1 MNNFFD
7 LIQYLS
13 QDADGTVSALGILL
27 RVTAILVLGMLIA
40 LSLRRASAALR
51 HWVWA
56 LSLFAVILLPIGYGV
71 FPSLHWAILPPQQ
84 EQASLPKESVRPRL
98 MTPVQ
103 EEMVTELPP
112 SRFDD
117 FSHSPSQAWEGNF
130 DSMPRAIDTPAVMP
144 VKVVS
149 ENVESPVS
157 VETLPAVTPVKATSS
172 SPSIWSWAQLLA
184 VLWGIGMVL
193 GLVWL
198 IIGIVAAWHIT
209 RRAKSIASSDWS
221 GILQQLTSACGFRR
235 PVAVRE
241 SNRVSVPMTWGLRR
255 PMILVP
261 AGSGTWSEATKRSV
275 LLHELGH
282 IRRGDCLTRLLGRL
296 ACVVY
301 WFHPLVW
308 LADRQLRKTS
318 EQAADDVVLSSNIAP
333 PDYAEQLLGIVAQLR
348 SNRLFGHVV
357 LPMASKS
364 DLEGRMLAILDSNR
378 NRRVPKRKTCYALIV
393 LATLALVPCA
403 MLRLGYAEPAEDPT
417 TSVTGA
423 TEEKVTIPETESKT
437 TKETKNVDNFLAEKS
452 PDDLS
457 MTIQAIEAETG
468 KAMSNVAIKAWYY
481 FSGEKKSHI
490 VNLKT
495 NGEGKSILNCP
506 GLRKSLSLNIDAR
519 VDGFVPQHYSWMPH
533 ETSPVFPETLVIK
546 FEPATLLKGQVLD
559 ELDQPVGDSKVIV
572 TMRQTFSENRDSV
585 FDLVETRT
593 DKEGRWSTDVAPEN
607 LDKVSIYVEHPDF
620 AKDSGKRALDLRKQ
634 GKYISRL
641 HHGITVGGHVL
652 DFENK
657 PIQGATV
664 SVAPKTYCTDKDKEV
679 KTDAKG
685 YFQIEHCPLGFIV
698 VTIQADGFAPQVEK
712 LQLNGNVLTLK
723 AQLKPGGK
731 ICGRVVD
738 LQKNPLK
745 DVHVAVASWQDI
757 RTLKFRTKTDEE
769 GRFVWESAPHG
780 IANFDFFGAK
790 GFMAERNRP
799 LASFSEEQTVYLNP
813 ELVIRGTV
821 TDEATGEPIKPIHV
835 CLGRRSKGMPELDF
849 SNGLRYEKNGNQYEL
864 RVNEPTPGIYVKIE
878 ADGYQPTTSREFKP
892 NEGEQTY
899 DFKLKKIKTKA
910 KSTAGPTIVVTP
922 KTVVQS
928 DAAELS
934 PVERSKI
941 RWEVAEE
948 FQKSMKGKRF
958 QEAVVHF
965 APELKKEL
973 PAAELEKLWRK
984 LVGPQ
989 GEIHYSRVRRAK
1001 RFGKIW
1007 LQSIQFDAM
1016 AVELETLL
1024 AFDEQNRINGLRIVC
1039 NKGRQKFPDFPERG
1053 YMFGDAIKEAT
1064 HANLTL
1070 KAIVVGL
1077 DGKPIEDDEKSTE
1090 EATSGGWKMQK
1101 RRASIWMAVERE
1113 VDNRRDHHWHD
1124 PVTGKLWRWIGSGE
1138 EKNLSPGLYRAV
1150 ALPQRYSNSPP
1161 PIGMSEVVELDGS
1174 QKHTE
1179 VNVPI
1184 KTGPTLSL
1192 NCVDAKTGKP
1202 SEPVHITV
1210 INTSGHLP
1218 PDTRFGVNEKVSS
1231 IKLENLPT
1239 GTYTVTANTRVSRPD
1254 EPQYRLENGQMEI
1267 KVVAGQDQEITL
1279 PIIKA
1284 LMTEE
1289 AIAQRWR
1296 WVVQGRVTDE
1306 KGQPVEGASVW
1317 VHSGIATCFRTGIT
1331 ETGKDGQ
1338 YTLRFGPGAMMSS
1351 PKPGEV
1357 PIGQLVA
1364 SVSVHKP
1371 GFTEKNLSRQG
1382 GQSMANRLPTPEE
1395 EKQGV
1400 SSHYG
1405 KTKPILPNDPV
1416 TIDFVMVPAATV
1428 DVELVD
1434 AEGKPVSIP
1443 EKSLGLSGETR
1454 PPGCSVLKSGEKADG
1469 EYFHV
1474 EDVPPDYAWW
1484 FYLNTEPR
1492 KKIRTPEMT
1501 FSQAETYRVQ
1511 LRTAKRASG
1520 DEYLEV
1526 VSVKNAQGED
1536 VREQVLAGNTPTTL
1550 RPSADKVAPPELV
1563 ETMRKTNRPWLK
1575 PDPKHLSYTF
1585 AMEHPGKDD
1594 RKEYKVQY
1602 ASSGTASIQEVGT
1615 SEKLGYSRVTM
1626 LQGTSMFGPL
1636 QAWALSPKDSHTLN
1650 VVGEATIDGVDAW
1663 VLHLKKRQ
1671 DDSGEPQRFS
1681 VAVGC
1686 GLARNWYGYSSYKV
1700 DLDQIWVDKATG
1712 RILREE
1718 AFTKDDGF
1726 YQKKASFVATYG
1738 DFVKTPD
1745 GGQAPR
1751 QVEVQLW
1758 SNPSSAWVFK
1768 MQFQL
1773 VDGKTWLLKELE
1785 EIQGGKLSAVATV
1798 SDATAESLADP
1809 ATIIEGVGW
1818 GEVRVGITRE
1828 NLIKALGKP
1837 DGDPNSSILRWSAKH
1852 LECTFHVGSTVVS
1865 EVRFNQGFREAL
1877 SNGIKLGAPGNNVLK
1892 EYGEPEY
1899 VIDPRN
1905 GAKEYE
1911 YSSKGILFWTNQE
1924 KVTQIVVFKPYHL
1937 KKKNNTS
1944 PELVRLDKGLAK
1956 EYQPLPNDEKL
1967 TEEQRLYCRWDAKQ
1981 FGVPTAKRWEKLS
1994 EVEKVKEEE
2003 RFLKLLKDP
2012 SEAERVRAIDALVG
2026 LGSKKA
2032 VAPILEIAADRKEK
2046 NNWDRHTAC
2055 RALGMLGDKI
2065 VVPELVHL
2073 TYHFNWNTRL
2083 WAQISL
2089 VRLTG
2094 QNFGNDVKAWKAWWD
2109 GQGGQPPISEET
2121 VAWATSQWML
2131 SMLKGLE
2138 DPKKQEEHD
2147 RRMIQ
2152 MMKQQ
2157 LEKKLSTTSVT
2168 APSFAKSLR
2177 EYQPLPNDDKLTE
2190 NQRLYCRWDAVQ
2202 FGVPDPSRCEKLSD
2216 EERSEA
2222 EERLL
2227 KLLKDPN
2234 EQERVRA
2241 IDALVGIGSKK
2252 AVAPILEIA
2261 ADRKEKNNWDRHTAC
2276 RALGM
2281 LGDKSVVPELVHL
2294 TYHFNWNTRL
2304 WAQISLVR
2312 LTGQNFG
2319 NDVKAWK
2326 AWWDEQG
2333 GQPPISEET
2342 VAWATSQWM
2351 LAMLKGY
2358 EDPAKQKEYDR
2369 RMIKTMKQRL
2379 GETSPSSKPTSPDP
2393 KEEAAPKT
2401 SQTSTKPKTDATEPP
2416 PALLTAFGKVL
2427 DPAGKPVAGATVYL
2441 REWST
2446 YRVSSQPYL
2455 QDKKIDDILAK
2466 TQTDAEGK
2474 FEFKNIPAKPL
2485 SSQWLEN
2492 IPWDVVVEAKPYA
2505 LAWQHLSA
2513 AKQSE
2518 PMTIT
2523 LVADQEI
2530 TGQVTDQQGMPVPDA
2545 KVEVFGIA
2553 PVGSGPDCSAYAD
2566 PEVLD
2571 LQWSRMTPEAKTDA
2585 EGNVSLRGVP
2595 KNKQVRLRVAH
2606 DDFRADVIYVA
2617 TTNKPQPNLE
2627 TSSFNYQTRKPITK
2641 SKKIFSN
2648 DFSVALEPPLPRLVG
2663 RIVAADTKKP
2673 LSQINISQYGS
2684 NGVLTDQDGQF
2695 TLKSIRGKNCRLLIL
2710 APKAGNYLG
2719 RVLFVDVPDDK
2730 KETRIDIE
2738 LERGENL
2745 SGMVVDEETGK
2756 GVANVYVGFE
2766 TDYDLNTA
2774 TEPGV
2779 LPTNYKTGN
2788 DGRFR
2793 LTVPPV
2799 EGKVKIFGS
2808 ELGYDLPRPSGNP
2821 EDIEGFFRE
2830 VEVIAGKPTEE
2841 IKFTLRRL
2849 ASEEK
2854 KKTPLVRREWY
2865 GQYLTKA
2872 RKPVNRMVEGKV
2884 IDPDGK
2890 PVAGALVGLEWG
2902 MNHLREN
2909 DPLVQSDQEGAFSF
2923 KLKRDPYREEN
2934 LVAIDQKRK
2943 LRGHVRISNPSQEE
2957 NINTFWEIYLV
2968 PTGVVKGRV
2977 MEGDE
2982 PLADAEVQLDARA
2995 LRKDSRGNWPL
3006 TSHDHIRTDK
3016 DGYFE
3021 FSLVEG
3027 DCQIDLHVHPEG
3039 YTNATCQGELAA
3051 GGTYEAEPFTVMKLN
3066 KTVGGTVVDP
3076 DGKPVEGVTVTAEPY
3091 SNPTIHHQAWNRNAT
3106 GKDGRFVI
3114 HGVPDVPLTLNAHIR
3129 LDGQVLRNSVQT
3141 KAEPGALEVKIV
3153 FDPK

>member
-1 MNNFFD
+1 MNSLFD
-7 LIQYLS
+7 LVPYLS
-13 QDADGTVSALGILL
+13 QDADGTISALGILV
-27 RVTAILVLGMLIA
+27 RVTAILALGMLIA

-51 HWVWA
+51 HWVWV

-84 EQASLPKESVRPRL
+84 EQASLPREPVQQPL
-98 MTPVQ
+98 MTPVEQ
-103 EEMVTELPP
+103 EVVTEVAPP
-112 SRFDD
+112 RFDD
-117 FSHSPSQAWEGNF
+117 VSYSPSQTWEGNF
-130 DSMPRAIDTPAVMP
+130 DVTPRPMDTPAAVP
-144 VKVVS
+144 AKVAV
-149 ENVESPVS
+149 ENVEAPVPA
-157 VETLPAVTPVKATSS
+157 ELPLATKPAKVT
-172 SPSIWSWAQLLA
+172 SPSPLPWSWSSFLA
-184 VLWGIGMVL
+184 VLWGFGTAL
-193 GLVWL
+193 GLAWL
-198 IIGIVAAWHIT
+198 IIGVVAAWHIT
-209 RRAKSIASSDWS
+209 RRAKSLASSDWS
-221 GILQQLTSACGFRR
+221 EILQQLTTDCGFRR
-235 PVAVRE
+235 PVTVRE
-241 SNRVSVPMTWGLRR
+241 SRRVSVPMTWGLRR

-301 WFHPLVW
+301 WFHPLAW

-318 EQAADDVVLSSNIAP
+318 EQAADDAVLASNIAP

-364 DLEGRMLAILDSNR
+364 DLEGRMLAILDPHR

-393 LATLALVPCA
+393 LATLALIPCA
-403 MLRLGYAEPAEDPT
+403 MLRLGYAENNEAQEQNSTAKASDVVDSVDEEMPSEAKPFTAQFPCGVEVELLGISEHPSKDTAWWRPDGSPLSEPPCDPFRGNVNGGPGYVTRKFALQFRNQPPEPVSTQIKFDPAYNGYASGVPKRHGEKVPGLNAMTVSLPDQETVTMRVRMAAGPWKTVTESQDGSESMGSNTSGFAFSPVIENNDGVSITVSYNINGPDCRLIAVDTDGREHTASSHTGGGSNGFNQLTATFAKLSRKDIKVFRLQTRSYEQIEFHNVSLHPSQKNKVQIEPLANDNQGKPNATTASEIMVKDIDSEEVYTERTLERLGDPRLYPSGVAAVEFWIKRNDSKDKATPSDPQGFLEYQIDQNFYKALVSGTLINSDKNSVLPNYDEPKLDFALGSGMEELYFKQFSAKPT
-417 TSVTGA
+417 TSDGGTWQHVIMPIK
-423 TEEKVTIPETESKT
+423 EENI
-437 TKETKNVDNFLAEKS
+437 N
-452 PDDLS
+452 
-457 MTIQAIEAETG
+457 
-468 KAMSNVAIKAWYY
+468 KA
-481 FSGEKKSHI
+481 
-490 VNLKT
+490 L
-495 NGEGKSILNCP
+495 
-506 GLRKSLSLNIDAR
+506 
-519 VDGFVPQHYSWMPH
+519 
-533 ETSPVFPETLVIK
+533 
-546 FEPATLLKGQVLD
+546 
-559 ELDQPVGDSKVIV
+559 
-572 TMRQTFSENRDSV
+572 
-585 FDLVETRT
+585 
-593 DKEGRWSTDVAPEN
+593 
-607 LDKVSIYVEHPDF
+607 
-620 AKDSGKRALDLRKQ
+620 GKRALDLKKQ
-634 GKYISRL
+634 DKYISRL
-641 HHGITVGGHVL
+641 QHGITVAGHVL

-698 VTIQADGFAPQVEK
+698 VTIQADGFAPQFEK
-712 LQLNGNVLTLK
+712 LQSNGDVFTLK
-723 AQLKPGGK
+723 AQLKPGVK

-745 DVHVAVASWQDI
+745 DVHVAVASWQGI

-769 GRFVWESAPHG
+769 GRFVWESAPHD
-780 IANFDFFGAK
+780 IVNFDFFGAK

-799 LASFSEEQTVYLNP
+799 LASFSEEQTIYLNP

-821 TDEATGEPIKPIHV
+821 TDEATGEPIKPIRV

-849 SNGLRYEKNGNQYEL
+849 SNGLRYEKNDNQYEL

-899 DFKLKKIKTKA
+899 DFKLKKNKTKA
-910 KSTAGPTIVVTP
+910 KSTAEPTIAVTP

-928 DAAELS
+928 DTELS
-934 PVERSKI
+934 PVERSQL
-941 RWEVAEE
+941 RWEVADE

-1101 RRASIWMAVERE
+1101 RRASIWMAAERE
-1113 VDNRRDHHWHD
+1113 VDDRRDHHWRD

-1179 VNVPI
+1179 VNVPM

-1192 NCVDAKTGKP
+1192 KCVDAKTGKP
-1202 SEPVHITV
+1202 SEPVHVTV

-1231 IKLENLPT
+1231 IKLENMLP

-1254 EPQYRLENGQMEI
+1254 EPQYRLENGPMKIEI
-1267 KVVAGQDQEITL
+1267 VAGQDQEITL

-1317 VHSGIATCFRTGIT
+1317 VHSGYGTCFRTGIT

-1382 GQSMANRLPTPEE
+1382 GRSMANRLPTPEE
-1395 EKQGV
+1395 EKLGA
-1400 SSHYG
+1400 STLWG

-1434 AEGKPVSIP
+1434 AEGKPVSAP

-1511 LRTAKRASG
+1511 LQTAKRASD

-1550 RPSADKVAPPELV
+1550 RPSTDKAAPPELV

-1585 AMEHPGKDD
+1585 AMEHPGEDD

-1636 QAWALSPKDSHTLN
+1636 QAWALSPKDSHTLT

-1663 VLHLKKRQ
+1663 VLHLKNRQ
-1671 DDSGEPQRFS
+1671 NDSGEPQRFS

-1686 GLARNWYGYSSYKV
+1686 GLARTWYGYSSYKV

-1718 AFTKDDGF
+1718 AFTKKDGF
-1726 YQKKASFVATYG
+1726 YQKKPSFVATYG
-1738 DFVKTPD
+1738 DFEKTPD

-1768 MQFQL
+1768 MQFRL

-1785 EIQGGKLSAVATV
+1785 EIQGGKLSAIATV
-1798 SDATAESLADP
+1798 SDATADSLADP
-1809 ATIIEGVGW
+1809 VTIIEGVGW
-1818 GEVRVGITRE
+1818 GGVRVGITRE
-1828 NLIKALGKP
+1828 SLIKALGKP

-1877 SNGIKLGAPGNNVLK
+1877 SNGIKLGAPGHNVLK
-1892 EYGEPEY
+1892 EYGEPEH

-1911 YSSKGILFWTNQE
+1911 YSSKGILFWTNQG

-1937 KKKNNTS
+1937 KKKNHTS
-1944 PELVRLDKGLAK
+1944 PKPVRLDKGLAK

-1981 FGVPTAKRWEKLS
+1981 FGVPTAKQWEKLS
-1994 EVEKVKEEE
+1994 EVEKAKAEEQ
-2003 RFLKLLKDP
+2003 FLKLLKNP
-2012 SEAERVRAIDALVG
+2012 NEAERVGAIDALVG
-2026 LGSKKA
+2026 L
-2032 VAPILEIAADRKEK
+2032 
-2046 NNWDRHTAC
+2046 
-2055 RALGMLGDKI
+2055 
-2065 VVPELVHL
+2065 
-2073 TYHFNWNTRL
+2073 
-2083 WAQISL
+2083 
-2089 VRLTG
+2089 
-2094 QNFGNDVKAWKAWWD
+2094 
-2109 GQGGQPPISEET
+2109 
-2121 VAWATSQWML
+2121 
-2131 SMLKGLE
+2131 
-2138 DPKKQEEHD
+2138 
-2147 RRMIQ
+2147 
-2152 MMKQQ
+2152 
-2157 LEKKLSTTSVT
+2157 
-2168 APSFAKSLR
+2168 
-2177 EYQPLPNDDKLTE
+2177 
-2190 NQRLYCRWDAVQ
+2190 
-2202 FGVPDPSRCEKLSD
+2202 
-2216 EERSEA
+2216 
-2222 EERLL
+2222 
-2227 KLLKDPN
+2227 
-2234 EQERVRA
+2234 
-2241 IDALVGIGSKK
+2241 GSKK

-2326 AWWDEQG
+2326 AWWDGQG

-2369 RMIKTMKQRL
+2369 HMIKTMKQRL

-2401 SQTSTKPKTDATEPP
+2401 SQTSTKPKNDTTEPP
-2416 PALLTAFGKVL
+2416 PVLLTALGKVL

-2474 FEFKNIPAKPL
+2474 FEFKNVPAKPL

-2571 LQWSRMTPEAKTDA
+2571 LQASRITPVAKTDD
-2585 EGNVSLRGVP
+2585 EGKVSLPGVP

-2606 DDFRADVIYVA
+2606 DDFCADVIYVA
-2617 TTNKPQPNLE
+2617 TTNESQSDLE

-2854 KKTPLVRREWY
+2854 KKTPLVRRDY
-2865 GQYLTKA
+2865 PGQYLTKA

-2923 KLKRDPYREEN
+2923 KLKRDPYQEEN

-2957 NINTFWEIYLV
+2957 KTNTFWEIYLV

-3006 TSHDHIRTDK
+3006 TSYDRIRTDK

-3021 FSLVEG
+3021 FPLVEG

-3051 GGTYEAEPFTVMKLN
+3051 GGTFEPEPFTVMKLD

-3141 KAEPGALEVKIV
+3141 KAEPGTLEVKIV